1 MEDAVPATHVELFAL
16 QPRLSLEDYD
26 SPAAFARKHRA
37 LAQRVSD
44 SRARDSA
51 GTPLHPALVVW
62 PEWVGAPLGMMGQL
76 PRLRH
81 HPTARRA
88 MRSVALFEWWSL
100 WNTWKDLHPP
110 TREEGLHALRAAR
123 VHQVMH
129 ETFSAIARDFGLWV
143 VAGSAWL
150 PSNRRGL
157 DTPDFTPHG
166 ARTFNTS
173 YTFAPGGF
181 HVATTRKVNLVPT
194 REDTLRLS
202 PGRPEDLSV
211 IATPFGRLAT
221 VLGYDAFPG
230 PLTSHEPYFVPCAR
244 YCDALRADI
253 LAHPS
258 SALWPMSR
266 DAGRTPRRDDVLT
279 AELSSFRNIRYT
291 VTAQPAGTLFEHT
304 FEAPS
309 LILERTAEG
318 SARVLARSEH
328 PGDEDL
334 LHVTVPA
341 CPR

>member
-1 MEDAVPATHVELFAL
+1 MEDALPVTHVELFAL
-16 QPRLSLEDYD
+16 QPRLALEDYD

-44 SRARDSA
+44 SRARGTA
-51 GTPLHPALVVW
+51 GLPLHPALVVW
-62 PEWVGAPLGMMGQL
+62 PEWVGAPLGMMGHVSQ
-76 PRLRH
+76 
-81 HPTARRA
+81 RRSHSTIRGA
-88 MRSVALFEWWSL
+88 MRSVALSEWWPL
-100 WNTWKDLHPP
+100 WSTWRDLHPP
-110 TREEGLHALRAAR
+110 TREEGLHATRAAR
-123 VHQVMH
+123 VHRVMH
-129 ETFSAIARDFGLWV
+129 ETFASIARDFGLWV

-166 ARTFNTS
+166 ARTFNAS
-173 YTFAPGGF
+173 YTFAPGGH

-211 IATPFGRLAT
+211 VSTPFGRLAT
-221 VLGYDAFPG
+221 LLGYDAFPG
-230 PLTSHEPYFVPCAR
+230 PLTSREPYFVPCAR
-244 YCDALRADI
+244 YYDALRADI

-258 SALWPMSR
+258 SAR
-266 DAGRTPRRDDVLT
+266 DAHPMAWRDDVLS
-279 AELSSFRNIRYT
+279 AELPTFRNIRYA
-291 VTAQPAGTLFEHT
+291 VTAQLAGALFEHT

-309 LILERTAEG
+309 CILERAEDG
-318 SARVLARSEH
+318 STRVLARSAH

-334 LHVTVPA
+334 LHATVPA